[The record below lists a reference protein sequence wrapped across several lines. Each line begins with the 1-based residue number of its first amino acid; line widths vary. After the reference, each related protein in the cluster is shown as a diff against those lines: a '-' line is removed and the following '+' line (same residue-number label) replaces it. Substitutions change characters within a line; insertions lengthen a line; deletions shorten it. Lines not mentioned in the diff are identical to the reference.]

1 MRALLVLLASAGL
14 TLLPVAGHAEPY
26 SKPEPARLKS
36 GFESQDRP
44 IGMAEFG
51 VGALTLPG
59 AEVCVERDQGQ
70 CPEGDASF
78 VVEAWPLYR
87 PNVRFAFGAG
97 LMLGLIPTTVPQ
109 SESTGEFERDH
120 SRSYLTVEGIGRYY
134 FYVGESTEVWGGLTG
149 GLVVVSDR
157 FVVEDK
163 ILNDRALVGP
173 QGVTIRTEGGAVGV
187 AVGAGFSLAESW
199 SLGVMLRY
207 GQWFL
212 PREPATDPLGS
223 EASLTGRNTYVSLG
237 LSIAYRSIL

>member
-1 MRALLVLLASAGL
+1 VKAFAAVLSSALLLL
-14 TLLPVAGHAEPY
+14 VAAPALADPY
-26 SKPEPARLKS
+26 SEPEPARLKS

-87 PNVRFAFGAG
+87 PSVRFAFGAG

-109 SESTGEFERDH
+109 SESSEEIVRDH

-134 FYVGESTEVWGGLTG
+134 FYVGKATEVWGGLTG

-157 FVVEDK
+157 FVVEDP

-173 QGVTIRTEGGAVGV
+173 QGVTIRTEGGSVGL

-212 PREPATDPLGS
+212 PQEPATDPLGS
-223 EASLTGRNTYVSLG
+223 EASLTGRNTYVTLG
-237 LSIAYRSIL
+237 ISIAYRSVL

>member
-1 MRALLVLLASAGL
+1 MRTLFAFLSSLSLLSLGTPARADS
-14 TLLPVAGHAEPY
+14 Y
-26 SKPEPARLKS
+26 SEPEPRRLKS

-44 IGMAEFG
+44 IGMVEFG

-87 PNVRFAFGAG
+87 PSTRFAFGAG

-109 SESTGEFERDH
+109 AESNDEVVRDH

-157 FVVEDK
+157 FVVEDP

-173 QGVTIRTEGGAVGV
+173 QGVTIRTEGGSVGI

-212 PREPATDPLGS
+212 PKEPATDPLGS
-223 EASLTGRNTYVSLG
+223 EASLTGRNTYVTLG
-237 LSIAYRSIL
+237 ISIAYRSVL

>member
-1 MRALLVLLASAGL
+1 MAVRTLFVCLSSAAVLLLG
-14 TLLPVAGHAEPY
+14 TPVRADPY
-26 SKPEPARLKS
+26 SEPEPRRLKS

-44 IGMAEFG
+44 IGMVEFG

-87 PNVRFAFGAG
+87 PSPRFAFGAG

-109 SESTGEFERDH
+109 AESTGEVVRDH

-157 FVVEDK
+157 FVVEDP

-173 QGVTIRTEGGAVGV
+173 QGVTIRTEGAPWASPSGRAFRSRRVG
-187 AVGAGFSLAESW
+187 
-199 SLGVMLRY
+199 
-207 GQWFL
+207 
-212 PREPATDPLGS
+212 
-223 EASLTGRNTYVSLG
+223 
-237 LSIAYRSIL
+237 RSA

>member
-1 MRALLVLLASAGL
+1 MKPFAIAALSWLLVSASAS
-14 TLLPVAGHAEPY
+14 AEPT
-26 SKPEPARLKS
+26 SEPMPRRLKS

-51 VGALTLPG
+51 IGALTLPG
-59 AEVCVERDQGQ
+59 AEVCVEREQGD

-87 PNVRFAFGAG
+87 PTPRYAFGAG

-109 SESTGEFERDH
+109 AESNDEVVRDH
-120 SRSYLTVEGIGRYY
+120 SRSYLTVEGIARYY
-134 FYVGESTEVWGGLTG
+134 FYVGESSELWGGLTG

-157 FVVEDK
+157 FVVEDP

-173 QGVTIRTEGGAVGV
+173 QGVTIRTEGSAVGL
-187 AVGAGFSLAESW
+187 AVGAGFWLAESY

-207 GQWFL
+207 GHWFL
-212 PREPATDPLGS
+212 PNEPATDPLGS
-223 EASLTGRNTYVSLG
+223 EASLTGRNTYVTLAISLT
-237 LSIAYRSIL
+237 YRSVL